1 MNILISVGIAF
12 LLLLVLL
19 WLLAFGFGLLRGRRY
34 VGPDGEELPEGVLP
48 PGESQSRK
56 TVVASLLMMIIA
68 VISGVYWFLEP
79 ARQSAAA
86 ARQER
91 TSIERGIANY
101 ATYCYT
107 CHGIDGKGAVIPI
120 ATPVAVAPALNRPDL
135 QSTDPD
141 QYKANYDL
149 VYKTITRGGPTY
161 MPAWGDNGSLLP
173 EQVHEL
179 TLMVLKGNWEEIQAA
194 VEAHI
199 AQGGA
204 TPIPVPGAEVAESA
218 TPDQKGRALFVSK
231 GCVACHTVQGVPGA
245 TGKVGPELTGVAS
258 RPTIAGGVLETT
270 PDNLK
275 RWLKN
280 PPGVKPGTA
289 MPNLGLSDEEVDNL
303 VAFLLTLK

>member
-1 MNILISVGIAF
+1 MNILVSVGVAF
-12 LLLLVLL
+12 LLLLVLI

-34 VGPDGEELPEGVLP
+34 VGPEGEELPEGVLP

-56 TVVASLLMMIIA
+56 TVVASLIMMAIA

-79 ARQSAAA
+79 ERQSAAA

-91 TSIERGIANY
+91 TSIERGIRNY

-107 CHGIDGKGAVIPI
+107 CHGIDGKGAVVPM

-149 VYKTITRGGPTY
+149 VYKTITRGRGQY
-161 MPAWGDNGSLLP
+161 MPAWGDSGTLLP

-179 TLMVLKGNWEEIQAA
+179 TLMVLKGDWEEVKAE
-194 VEAHI
+194 VERHL

-218 TPDQKGRALFVSK
+218 TPEQKGRALFVSK
-231 GCVACHTVQGVPGA
+231 GCVACHTVEGVPGA
-245 TGKVGPELTGVAS
+245 TGKVGPDLTTIAS
-258 RPTIAGGVLETT
+258 RPQIAGVVENT

-280 PPGVKPGTA
+280 PPALKPGTA
-289 MPNLGLSDEEVDNL
+289 MPNLGLTDEEVENL